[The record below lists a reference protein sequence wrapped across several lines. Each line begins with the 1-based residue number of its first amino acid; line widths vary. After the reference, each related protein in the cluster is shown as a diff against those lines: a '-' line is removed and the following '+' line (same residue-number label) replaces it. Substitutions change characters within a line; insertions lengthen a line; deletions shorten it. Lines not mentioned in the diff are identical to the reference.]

1 MAYKW
6 TGTNTRAIVSASHKK
21 ELIFL
26 IRVFHFDG
34 DKNAHAFR
42 IKAMPAKA
50 K

>member
-1 MAYKW
+1 MMLCSFEL
-6 TGTNTRAIVSASHKK
+6 GTKYAIVSASHKK

-42 IKAMPAKA
+42 IKAIANTS
-50 K
+50 